1 MADVIDL
8 DARRPHYAGPCSCL
22 SCTHEWVG
30 VVPVGAKHLE
40 CSVCGK
46 DAGVMFSAREVRFI
60 RALEE
65 IATGDSGNE
74 VANAAIMRGV
84 AVDRLSA
91 EGWGDF

>member
-8 DARRPHYAGPCSCL
+8 DAHRPHYAGPCSCL

-46 DAGVMFSAREVRFI
+46 DHGVMFSAREVRLI
-60 RALEE
+60 RALEQ
-65 IATGDSGNE
+65 IATGSSGRAADD
-74 VANAAIMRGV
+74 VAIMRDV
-84 AVDRLSA
+84 ARTRLAA
-91 EGWGDF
+91 EAWGDF